1 MKYQIQEV
9 ELPGESITAA
19 AVPNKDGSL
28 TIYVNSMCSKEKQ
41 EDAMQDLLGRI
52 SAGELREEKRS

>member
-9 ELPGESITAA
+9 ELPGEAITAA

-28 TIYVNSMCSKEKQ
+28 TIYVNSLCSKEKQ
-41 EDAMQDLLGRI
+41 EEAVHELFDAARKGVLG
-52 SAGELREEKRS
+52 